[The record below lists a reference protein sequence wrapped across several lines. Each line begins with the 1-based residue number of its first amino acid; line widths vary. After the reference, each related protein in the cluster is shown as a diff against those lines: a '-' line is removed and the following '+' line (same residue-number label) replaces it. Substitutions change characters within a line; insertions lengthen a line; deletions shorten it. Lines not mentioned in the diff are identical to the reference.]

1 MKEQRRGP
9 NRGAKP
15 QRRPD
20 SGGAKF
26 LPRLGGFFVG
36 VVLLAAAML
45 IIDSSLLA
53 GLALGTAG
61 VIVLITSD

>member
-1 MKEQRRGP
+1 V
-9 NRGAKP
+9 
-15 QRRPD
+15 
-20 SGGAKF
+20 KF

-61 VIVLITSD
+61 VVVLITSD